1 MINEYNIDEFIEQ
14 QSKKMQIKV
23 DELDFGNSFKR
34 QIMFSYET
42 YLKSYIK
49 NLNEYSLD
57 DLRFNKMLNF
67 INDAFIKKVLSIP
80 KDQSNIRAYINYIKG
95 NVNQLDPL
103 YLSYD
108 ERNLVFLISSSD
120 FNILNESLV
129 HKGENY
135 LSLLHNLRR
144 LAFKLGYN
152 DKKSEYKPNLAFSDD
167 TVPSAIKDAIKIV
180 TIDMSKPNTIPIKN
194 NSFISPPPKLSFL
207 NIRSPKHLNR

>member
-49 NLNEYSLD
+49 NLNECSLD

-167 TVPSAIKDAIKIV
+167 TVPSAIKDAIKEV
-180 TIDMSKPNTIPIKN
+180 EK
-194 NSFISPPPKLSFL
+194 
-207 NIRSPKHLNR
+207 

>member
-49 NLNEYSLD
+49 NLNECSLD

-95 NVNQLDPL
+95 NINQLDPL

-167 TVPSAIKDAIKIV
+167 TVPSAIKDAIKEV
-180 TIDMSKPNTIPIKN
+180 EK
-194 NSFISPPPKLSFL
+194 
-207 NIRSPKHLNR
+207 

>member
-1 MINEYNIDEFIEQ
+1 MINEYNINEFIEQ
-14 QSKKMQIKV
+14 QSKKMKIKV

-49 NLNEYSLD
+49 NLNKYSLD

-80 KDQSNIRAYINYIKG
+80 KDQSNIIVYINYIKE
-95 NVNQLDPL
+95 NINQLDPL

-152 DKKSEYKPNLAFSDD
+152 DKKSEYKPNLAFTDD
-167 TVPSAIKDAIKIV
+167 TVPSAIKDAINGVEK
-180 TIDMSKPNTIPIKN
+180 
-194 NSFISPPPKLSFL
+194 
-207 NIRSPKHLNR
+207 

>member
-1 MINEYNIDEFIEQ
+1 MINEYNINEFIEQ
-14 QSKKMQIKV
+14 QSKKMKIKV

-49 NLNEYSLD
+49 NLNKYSLD

-80 KDQSNIRAYINYIKG
+80 KDQINIRTYINYIKE
-95 NVNQLDPL
+95 NINQLDPL
-103 YLSYD
+103 YLSCD
-108 ERNLVFLISSSD
+108 ERNLVFLISSSG

-152 DKKSEYKPNLAFSDD
+152 DKKSEYKPNLAFTDD
-167 TVPSAIKDAIKIV
+167 TVPSAIKDAINGVEK
-180 TIDMSKPNTIPIKN
+180 
-194 NSFISPPPKLSFL
+194 
-207 NIRSPKHLNR
+207 

>member
-1 MINEYNIDEFIEQ
+1 MINEYNINGFIEQ

-23 DELDFGNSFKR
+23 DELDFGNSSKR

-49 NLNEYSLD
+49 NLNKYSLD
-57 DLRFNKMLNF
+57 DLKFNKMLNF
-67 INDAFIKKVLSIP
+67 INDAFIKKVLDIP
-80 KDQSNIRAYINYIKG
+80 KDQINIRDYINYIKE
-95 NVNQLDPL
+95 NINQLDPL
-103 YLSYD
+103 YLSCD

-129 HKGENY
+129 HKGESY

-167 TVPSAIKDAIKIV
+167 NVPDAIKDAINGVEK
-180 TIDMSKPNTIPIKN
+180 
-194 NSFISPPPKLSFL
+194 
-207 NIRSPKHLNR
+207 

>member
-49 NLNEYSLD
+49 NLNECSLD

-95 NVNQLDPL
+95 NINQLDPL

-152 DKKSEYKPNLAFSDD
+152 DKKSGYKPNLAFSDD
-167 TVPSAIKDAIKIV
+167 TVPSAIKDAIKEV
-180 TIDMSKPNTIPIKN
+180 EK
-194 NSFISPPPKLSFL
+194 
-207 NIRSPKHLNR
+207 

>member
-49 NLNEYSLD
+49 NLNECSLD

-95 NVNQLDPL
+95 NINQLDPL

-152 DKKSEYKPNLAFSDD
+152 DKKSEYKPNLAFTDD
-167 TVPSAIKDAIKIV
+167 TVPSAIKDAINGVEK
-180 TIDMSKPNTIPIKN
+180 
-194 NSFISPPPKLSFL
+194 
-207 NIRSPKHLNR
+207 

>member
-49 NLNEYSLD
+49 NLNKYSLD

-80 KDQSNIRAYINYIKG
+80 KDQSNIRVYINYIKG
-95 NVNQLDPL
+95 NINQLDPL

-167 TVPSAIKDAIKIV
+167 TVPSAIKDAIKEV
-180 TIDMSKPNTIPIKN
+180 EK
-194 NSFISPPPKLSFL
+194 
-207 NIRSPKHLNR
+207 

>member
-49 NLNEYSLD
+49 NLNKYSLD

-95 NVNQLDPL
+95 NINQLDPL

-167 TVPSAIKDAIKIV
+167 TVPSAIKDAIKEV
-180 TIDMSKPNTIPIKN
+180 EK
-194 NSFISPPPKLSFL
+194 
-207 NIRSPKHLNR
+207 

>member
-1 MINEYNIDEFIEQ
+1 MINEYNINEFIEQ
-14 QSKKMQIKV
+14 QSKKMKIKV

-49 NLNEYSLD
+49 NLNKYSLD

-95 NVNQLDPL
+95 NINQLDPL

-167 TVPSAIKDAIKIV
+167 TVPSTIKDAIKEV
-180 TIDMSKPNTIPIKN
+180 EK
-194 NSFISPPPKLSFL
+194 
-207 NIRSPKHLNR
+207 